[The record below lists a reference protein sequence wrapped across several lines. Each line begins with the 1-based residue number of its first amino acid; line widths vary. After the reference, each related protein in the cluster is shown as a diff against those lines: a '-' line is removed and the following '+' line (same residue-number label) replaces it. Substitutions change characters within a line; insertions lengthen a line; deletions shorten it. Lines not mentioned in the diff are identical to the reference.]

1 MLGGWAGRA
10 YFGLAFLIHFARR
23 RGSLYFV
30 DCSAVSVKGARIF
43 GRRAYPGLL
52 DLAKEGTLVFNNVD
66 KLNKALLPRV
76 VQLALNGTYWS
87 KAREM
92 EMQSKLKVI
101 LIAEE
106 RATWLEFAS
115 GPKVA
120 QIKVPSLRVRRQDIE
135 SMVRYELRRVTRGT
149 GQPIPAI
156 EPQALKRLQAYD
168 FPNNVRELFFLVD
181 NAYRNMDP
189 GGTITSDLLWTAQNA
204 KKLDLFKVN
213 LLDIYPGLRGFLQS
227 DWLERLNH
235 GFTKYAFAAFVIL
248 LFVGPQTFAD
258 NFGLNLFWAWWWPGI
273 LLTYP
278 IVGRFWCAIC
288 PFMIYGEV
296 VQRWRLGQ
304 GAVLQKWP
312 TRQLE
317 DYGPWF
323 LFLLFF
329 GILLWE
335 ELWVLENTAY
345 LSSCLLLLIT
355 FGAMV
360 GSWFFE
366 RRVWCRHLCPIGGMN
381 GLYAKLA
388 LTELRSQQGEC
399 KASCST
405 FHCYKGGP
413 EEGEGQET
421 NGCPLYSHPASLKDN
436 KNCVLCFTCLRACPH
451 RTVQVN
457 LRAPGI
463 DFGFPFLFPIP
474 GTNASS
480 QHEPSLPELALL
492 FLLLGAVFCH
502 HLQDLVVQAGAPP
515 TLLDD
520 FAVHSALAVARMSLG
535 PRIFVWLLDRLARSC
550 SALVYPDQKVLND
563 FVALGYSYLPLTWL
577 ASLAHYLK
585 LGLVDAGKVLPT
597 AARTCGFFAAGLA
610 QLPGRSW
617 GVSRMPG
624 AARGA
629 FEICIFRCS
638 LSFWFADALSW
649 RGA

>member
-1 MLGGWAGRA
+1 MKPPDGPGQVHLSS
-10 YFGLAFLIHFARR
+10 FLCE
-23 RGSLYFV
+23 GSWV
-30 DCSAVSVKGARIF
+30 EVKGARIF
-43 GRRAYPGLL
+43 GRRGYPGLL
-52 DLAKEGTLVFNNVD
+52 DMATEGTVIFNNVE
-66 KLNKALLPRV
+66 KLNKALGPLLFK
-76 VQLALNGTYWS
+76 LAVNGTYWS
-87 KAREM
+87 KARRLESK
-92 EMQSKLKVI
+92 SKLKVI

-106 RATWLEFAS
+106 RIAWLQSMLTDNA
-115 GPKVA
+115 A
-120 QIKVPSLRVRRQDIE
+120 QIKVPSLRVR
-135 SMVRYELRRVTRGT
+135 
-149 GQPIPAI
+149 
-156 EPQALKRLQAYD
+156 KRLQAYD

-181 NAYRNMDP
+181 NAYRNMEP
-189 GGTITSDLLWTAQNA
+189 GGTITADLVWTAQSV
-204 KKLDLFKVN
+204 KKLDIFRVN
-213 LLDIYPGLRGFLQS
+213 LFDIYPGLRRFLQS

-248 LFVGPQTFAD
+248 LFIGPQTFSE

-296 VQRWRLGQ
+296 VQRWRVGQ

-312 TRQLE
+312 TKKLE
-317 DYGPWF
+317 AYGPWF
-323 LFLLFF
+323 LYILFF

-388 LTELRSQQGEC
+388 LVEVRSQQGQC
-399 KASCST
+399 KASCNT

-421 NGCPLYSHPASLKDN
+421 GGCPLYSHPASLKDN
-436 KNCVLCFTCLRACPH
+436 KNCVLCFTCLKACPH

-457 LRAPGI
+457 LRAPGL

-474 GTNASS
+474 GTRAAS

-502 HLQDLVVQAGAPP
+502 HLQDLVVQTGAPP
-515 TLLDD
+515 NLLED
-520 FAVHSALAVARMSLG
+520 FAVHSGMAVAALLAPG
-535 PRIFVWLLDRLARSC
+535 IFVWLMDRLARGLS
-550 SALVYPDQKVLND
+550 SLLYPDQVALILGND
-563 FVALGYSYLPLTWL
+563 FVDLGYSYLPLTWL

-585 LGLVDAGKVLPT
+585 LGLVDAGQVLPT
-597 AARTCGFFAAGLA
+597 AARTAGYFAAAMA
-610 QLPGRSW
+610 QWAPGVPGSAFAQEQLKALEESLPSLSASPDVVAFLQ
-617 GVSRMPG
+617 GVSLLL
-624 AARGA
+624 AAV
-629 FEICIFRCS
+629 FS
-638 LSFWFADALSW
+638 LQMLTKLGGKAPFAWIHQAAIILLTW
-649 RGA
+649 ELWQLIL